1 MKHPIPVPVPVPIR
15 IKVTG
20 VTHQYQCIR
29 VTHQYQC
36 ISVNASGVTHQYQC
50 ISVNASGV
58 THLCQ
63 CFIDK
68 TTLSTYSPVAAS
80 IETSPF
86 LLHLFLIELSSHL
99 SLSTLLIDVQSAK
112 RPIQENLRPKDS
124 QVTIGATSATGDV
137 TVLIDR
143 MGNLVLAVQAL
154 FNQRCSKN
162 GLVSIEAATGE

>member
-1 MKHPIPVPVPVPIR
+1 MSSSLKQLRKYKGVP
-15 IKVTG
+15 
-20 VTHQYQCIR
+20 QF
-29 VTHQYQC
+29 
-36 ISVNASGVTHQYQC
+36 ASDP
-50 ISVNASGV
+50 
-58 THLCQ
+58 LR
-63 CFIDK
+63 
-68 TTLSTYSPVAAS
+68 AS
-80 IETSPF
+80 IEGAGILIFGAS
-86 LLHLFLIELSSHL
+86 LHYLFLIELSSHL